1 MPQDARQCSQAPR
14 TLRLNRYALLCSKSA
29 AAQALWQNDR
39 EGAAEHRLWR
49 GAAIRSKDKAT
60 SLVIAHLAGV
70 SQPTVSRALRGS
82 PMVNEATRA
91 KILKIARELN
101 YKVDKN
107 ASNLRCQHSGTLAL
121 LLFEDPAPDGSLI
134 NPFFVSMLA
143 SITRACGQ
151 RGYDLLISFQQPAN
165 NDWQASFEDSN
176 KADGIILLG
185 YGDYL
190 DYRRRL
196 EFLNERGIHFVRWG
210 AVLTDQ
216 LEVSVGCDNRR
227 GGHDVTQHL
236 LDRGAQH
243 VAFLGDATNHCPEFL
258 ERYRGHCDAL
268 EARGI
273 RVDPM
278 LQVTAI
284 SSEQS
289 GFDAANA
296 LLGRKVRFDAVCAA
310 SDLIAIGAMKALR
323 AQGLRVP
330 DDVLVSGFDD
340 IPLAAFVNP
349 SLTSVQQ
356 DTKIAGTILVETLL
370 KLIRKQPV
378 DNQIIPATLIV
389 RHSTERSAAR
399 QTNNVRRIS

>member
-1 MPQDARQCSQAPR
+1 MQQRPAVRC
-14 TLRLNRYALLCSKSA
+14 C
-29 AAQALWQNDR
+29 
-39 EGAAEHRLWR
+39 GATRPTRRKRGRLWENRLILRRRAMRR
-49 GAAIRSKDKAT
+49 GGGVIGSKDKAT

-82 PMVNEATRA
+82 PMVNEATRS

-121 LLFEDPAPDGSLI
+121 LLFEDPAPDESLI

-190 DYRRRL
+190 DYQRRL
-196 EFLNERGIHFVRWG
+196 EFLNERGIRFVRWG
-210 AVLTDQ
+210 AVLPEQ
-216 LEVSVGCDNRR
+216 NEISVGCDNGHGGRTVTEHLLER
-227 GGHDVTQHL
+227 GG
-236 LDRGAQH
+236 RRI
-243 VAFLGDATNHCPEFL
+243 AFLGDASNHYPEFL
-258 ERYRGHCDAL
+258 ERYRGHGDAL
-268 EARGI
+268 AARGLFA
-273 RVDPM
+273 DPA
-278 LQVTAI
+278 LQVNAI

-289 GFDAANA
+289 GFEAART
-296 LLGRKVRFDAVCAA
+296 LLARGQPFDAICAA
-310 SDLIAIGAMKALR
+310 SDLIAIGAMKAL
-323 AQGLRVP
+323 AAAGLRVP
-330 DDVLVSGFDD
+330 HDVLVSGYDD

-349 SLTSVQQ
+349 SLTTIQQ
-356 DTKIAGTILVETLL
+356 DTKIAGAILVDTLL
-370 KLIRKQPV
+370 KRINKEPVENQVIPVSLVVRDSTTRK
-378 DNQIIPATLIV
+378 A
-389 RHSTERSAAR
+389 
-399 QTNNVRRIS
+399 